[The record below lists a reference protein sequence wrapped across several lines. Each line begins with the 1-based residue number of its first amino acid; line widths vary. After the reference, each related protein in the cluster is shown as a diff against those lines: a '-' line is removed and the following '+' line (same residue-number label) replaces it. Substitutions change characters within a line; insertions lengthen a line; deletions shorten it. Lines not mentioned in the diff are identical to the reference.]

1 MAWAALGK
9 VALGAVKGKA
19 KQVATD
25 KLLNRKKKTDTR
37 RASARKIMGGE
48 EGGEQKGGA
57 LAVRPTA
64 QLVPS
69 AAGSI
74 QKIEKT
80 EETGSKGNT
89 LLVIKTKLVSI
100 DTILKGTLAA
110 EKKAENDKRKAQE
123 RSERKEDE
131 KELEDD
137 SKEGKKAQKFKL
149 APPKQVLS
157 FWEKIKSYFGK
168 VLFGW
173 LAVRLIDWLP
183 KLMPIVKFLAGFA
196 DFIIKVGGVL
206 LNALV
211 TFVDWGYKAVSAT
224 KGFVKNLF
232 GEKGAKAF
240 DSITKHFTTLFNII
254 GSIALGVLAFGNESN
269 KQKQKDL
276 NKRTKKKPK
285 LKERYERRQKFKQQQ
300 KRIKRKKFFKK
311 KTPKALRKTIQ
322 RGKIT
327 AKKFARSLKKT
338 PQKLTKSLSKNVGK
352 VSQSVTK
359 NVGKVSQSV
368 GKNLSKVSGKISQS
382 AGKIVT
388 RLGMKM
394 NTGMVQSMK
403 GISKMAKGVRIPIV
417 GPILAALTS
426 YLGDGKLDKAL
437 FIGIGTAL
445 GEMLGT
451 AIPIPVV
458 GTLLGGAIG
467 FYIGDLLYTLFRGG
481 GIGAVLKKLKND
493 LKKVFNVGK
502 AVGKWA
508 GKGFA
513 RFYEGIPK
521 VLIPDF
527 PKEPPKWIP
536 GFGFGSKEKIWKA
549 ARVGLKLLIGP
560 LSLLMG
566 KKIPILP
573 WLMNPF
579 KTTPLL
585 IKSFFSRDPITEKVF
600 DPMKAVSSFFKG
612 DEKKD
617 KKAKA
622 KDKKDDKKGDEKKTP
637 QKMDRIFKSRLT
649 GAEYDLSKEMGGLS
663 LEEWDALDS
672 IERKRI
678 LQRQSIWQGQNKEE
692 WVANIIKGN
701 DNNRK
706 KISSVEA
713 YASYEDGGE
722 EVIIIPPE
730 ENTETTSQPE
740 KASSVPLVVAG
751 GSGGNDEIS
760 ARLYE
765 RG

>member
-1 MAWAALGK
+1 MALGI
-9 VALGAVKGKA
+9 VAKGLLGAGKVVGKGVGLA
-19 KQVATD
+19 GRGAMMAGRTGMA
-25 KLLNRKKKTDTR
+25 LRGRKKKINTSKLMGR
-37 RASARKIMGGE
+37 EGGE
-48 EGGEQKGGA
+48 EKGGA
-57 LAVRPTA
+57 LAIRPSSNIVSSPGGA
-64 QLVPS
+64 
-69 AAGSI
+69 I

-110 EKKAENDKRKAQE
+110 EKKAEDVKRKAQE

-157 FWEKIKSYFGK
+157 FWEKIKSFFGK

-183 KLMPIVKFLAGFA
+183 KLMPILKFLAGFA
-196 DFIIKVGGVL
+196 DFIIKVGGIL

-224 KGFVKNLF
+224 RGFVKNLF

-240 DSITKHFTTLFNII
+240 DGITKHLTTLFNII
-254 GSIALGVLAFGNESN
+254 GSIALGVLAFGNQAN

-276 NKRTKKKPK
+276 DKRTKGNKK
-285 LKERYERRQKFKQQQ
+285 LKDRYDRRQKFKQQQ
-300 KRIKRKKFFKK
+300 KRIQRKKFFKK
-311 KTPKALRKTIQ
+311 RTPKALRKTIQ

-327 AKKFARSLKKT
+327 AKKFTRSLKKT
-338 PQKLTKSLSKNVGK
+338 PQKLTKSLS
-352 VSQSVTK
+352 K

-403 GISKMAKGVRIPIV
+403 GISKMAKGVRIPII

-426 YLGDGKLDKAL
+426 YLADGKLDKAL

-481 GIGAVLKKLKND
+481 GIGAVLKKLKED

-508 GKGFA
+508 GTGFA

-536 GFGFGSKEKIWKA
+536 GWVPRKKA
-549 ARVGLKLLIGP
+549 LWNIAKTGLKVLIGP

-585 IKSFFSRDPITEKVF
+585 IKSFFSRDPIKEKVF
-600 DPMKAVSSFFKG
+600 DPVKAVSSFFKG

-617 KKAKA
+617 KKDKA
-622 KDKKDDKKGDEKKTP
+622 KDKDKKDNKKLD
-637 QKMDRIFKSRLT
+637 KIFKMN
-649 GAEYDLSKEMGGLS
+649 GKEYDLSQSMGGLS
-663 LEEWDALDS
+663 REEYDS
-672 IERKRI
+672 LSRGESSRLNSR
-678 LQRQSIWQGQNKEE
+678 LRVYANQNKEE
-692 WVANIIKGN
+692 WVANIMKGN

-713 YASYEDGGE
+713 YASYENGGE
-722 EVIIIPPE
+722 EVIVIPPQ

-740 KASSVPLVVAG
+740 KGTVYPVMVGS
-751 GSGGNDEIS
+751 GSGGSDEIS

>member
-9 VALGAVKGKA
+9 VAVGAIKGKA

-69 AAGSI
+69 VGGAI

-80 EETGSKGNT
+80 EETGSKGNS

-110 EKKAENDKRKAQE
+110 EKKAEDVKRKAQE
-123 RSERKEDE
+123 RGERKEDE

-157 FWEKIKSYFGK
+157 FWEKIKSYFSK

-254 GSIALGVLAFGNESN
+254 GSIALGVLAFGNEAN

-285 LKERYERRQKFKQQQ
+285 LKERYERRKKFKQQQ

-311 KTPKALRKTIQ
+311 RTPKALRKTIQ

-352 VSQSVTK
+352 VSQSVGK

-508 GKGFA
+508 GTGFA

-536 GFGFGSKEKIWKA
+536 GWVPRKKA
-549 ARVGLKLLIGP
+549 LWNIAKTGLKVLIGP

-622 KDKKDDKKGDEKKTP
+622 KDKKDKDKDNKDKKKIDKV
-637 QKMDRIFKSRLT
+637 FKSGGNT
-649 GAEYDLSKEMGGLS
+649 YDLSKSMGGLS
-663 LEEWDALDS
+663 QEDYDDLSNKD
-672 IERKRI
+672 RKQLNRRI
-678 LQRQSIWQGQNKEE
+678 SAYADQNTGN
-692 WVANIIKGN
+692 ANIKGN
-701 DNNRK
+701 DNNRN

-722 EVIIIPPE
+722 EVIVIPPQ

-740 KASSVPLVVAG
+740 KASSVPLVVGG
-751 GSGGNDEIS
+751 GSGGSDEIS

>member
-1 MAWAALGK
+1 MALGI
-9 VALGAVKGKA
+9 VAKGLLGAGRA
-19 KQVATD
+19 
-25 KLLNRKKKTDTR
+25 LRGRKKNINTSKL
-37 RASARKIMGGE
+37 MGR
-48 EGGEQKGGA
+48 EGGEKKGGA
-57 LAVRPTA
+57 LAIRPSSNIVSSPGGA
-64 QLVPS
+64 
-69 AAGSI
+69 I

-80 EETGSKGNT
+80 EKTDSKGNA

-131 KELEDD
+131 KEIEDD

-183 KLMPIVKFLAGFA
+183 KLMPILKFLAGFA
-196 DFIIKVGGVL
+196 DFIIKVGGIL

-224 KGFVKNLF
+224 RGFVKNLF

-240 DSITKHFTTLFNII
+240 ESITKHFTTLFNII
-254 GSIALGVLAFGNESN
+254 GSIALGVLAFGNEAN
-269 KQKQKDL
+269 RQKQKDL
-276 NKRTKKKPK
+276 NKRTKGNKK
-285 LKERYERRQKFKQQQ
+285 LKDRYDRRQKFKQQQ
-300 KRIKRKKFFKK
+300 KRIQRKKFFKK
-311 KTPKALRKTIQ
+311 RTPKALRKTIQ

-327 AKKFARSLKKT
+327 AKKFTRSLKKT
-338 PQKLTKSLSKNVGK
+338 PQKLTKSLSKNLGK
-352 VSQSVTK
+352 TTQSLSK

-382 AGKIVT
+382 AGKVVT

-508 GKGFA
+508 GTGFA

-521 VLIPDF
+521 IKIPDF
-527 PKEPPKWIP
+527 PKDTPKWIP
-536 GFGFGSKEKIWKA
+536 GWVPRRNFFWGLAKVGMKA
-549 ARVGLKLLIGP
+549 MIGP

-566 KKIPILP
+566 KSIPILP
-573 WLMNPF
+573 WLLNPLN
-579 KTTPLL
+579 TTPLL
-585 IKSFFSRDPITEKVF
+585 IKAFFSRK
-600 DPMKAVSSFFKG
+600 PMKEDKKGGATNTMPKSSIWATNDKKDDNKG
-612 DEKKD
+612 DEKKENKKID
-617 KKAKA
+617 K
-622 KDKKDDKKGDEKKTP
+622 
-637 QKMDRIFKSRLT
+637 IFKMGKKEFDLSQLQGGLTNEEYDALSNAERSRLNSRLRV
-649 GAEYDLSKEMGGLS
+649 Y
-663 LEEWDALDS
+663 
-672 IERKRI
+672 RN
-678 LQRQSIWQGQNKEE
+678 QNKEE
-692 WVANIIKGN
+692 WAANIIKGN

-713 YASYEDGGE
+713 YASYENGGE
-722 EVIIIPPE
+722 EVIVIPPQ

-740 KASSVPLVVAG
+740 KGTVYPVMVGS